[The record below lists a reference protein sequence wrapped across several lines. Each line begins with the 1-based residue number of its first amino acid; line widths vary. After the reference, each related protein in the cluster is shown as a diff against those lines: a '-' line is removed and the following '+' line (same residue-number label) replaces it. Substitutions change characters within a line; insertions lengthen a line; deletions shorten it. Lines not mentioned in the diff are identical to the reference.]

1 MLTHYRS
8 QFVVRL
14 IMTDNN
20 QNQQLEMQQFSVPS
34 LPYVVQEH
42 ERENE
47 QQIQRPNDSA
57 VTVTERSETSLPKKQ
72 TSKRWLCVFCLT
84 SGSILLLDIILKLVT
99 NESLVRQMMSLL
111 HNLILIKYSFINKN
125 EESNE
130 LVWIQQ
136 KWRWN
141 DANWWNDWK

>member
-1 MLTHYRS
+1 MNDNDLYLLITDS

-14 IMTDNN
+14 IMTGNN

-47 QQIQRPNDSA
+47 QQIQQPNDSA
-57 VTVTERSETSLPKKQ
+57 VTVTERTEMSLPKKQ

-111 HNLILIKYSFINKN
+111 HKN
-125 EESNE
+125 NSTCN
-130 LVWIQQ
+130 
-136 KWRWN
+136 N
-141 DANWWNDWK
+141 